1 VNGERSIADVLQ
13 DILRNTQELF
23 RSEIRLAKT
32 EIREEATRAA
42 SSALWL
48 AAGGVIVLSSWMLL
62 LWTAAYALSAVMPM
76 WAATLLTALV
86 TAIIGAILIAV
97 GLRTIKR
104 IAPVPE
110 RTIDSLKE
118 NLEWIKQPTK

>member
-1 VNGERSIADVLQ
+1 M
-13 DILRNTQELF
+13 LRNAQEFF

-32 EIREEATRAA
+32 EIQEEATRAA

-48 AAGGVIVLSSWMLL
+48 AAGSVIVLSSWGFL
-62 LWTAAYALSAVMPM
+62 LWTAAYALSAVLAM
-76 WAATLLTALV
+76 WAATLVIALITATL
-86 TAIIGAILIAV
+86 GAIAIRV
-97 GLRTIKR
+97 GVRRMKR
-104 IAPVPE
+104 VAPVPD

>member
-48 AAGGVIVLSSWMLL
+48 GAGGVIVLSSWMLL